1 MHSVE
6 LIRRN
11 LCKKEAGVYMWF
23 LMNMIASKLAVRNVT

>member
-11 LCKKEAGVYMWF
+11 LWKKETGVYMWF
-23 LMNMIASKLAVRNVT
+23 LMNTIASKLAVRNVT